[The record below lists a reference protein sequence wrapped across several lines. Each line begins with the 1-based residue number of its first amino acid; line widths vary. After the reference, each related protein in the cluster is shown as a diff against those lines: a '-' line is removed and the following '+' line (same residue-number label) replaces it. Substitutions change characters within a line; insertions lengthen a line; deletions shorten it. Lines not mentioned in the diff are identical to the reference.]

1 MNVLDG
7 SVIKVII
14 IFVSVLIG
22 SFLANKV
29 IKAKNITSRPKIML
43 ISGGMSAGFA
53 ILLYIVVLMISSLF
67 Q

>member
-1 MNVLDG
+1 M
-7 SVIKVII
+7 
-14 IFVSVLIG
+14 SVLIG

-53 ILLYIVVLMISSLF
+53 ILLYIIVLMISSLF
-67 Q
+67 